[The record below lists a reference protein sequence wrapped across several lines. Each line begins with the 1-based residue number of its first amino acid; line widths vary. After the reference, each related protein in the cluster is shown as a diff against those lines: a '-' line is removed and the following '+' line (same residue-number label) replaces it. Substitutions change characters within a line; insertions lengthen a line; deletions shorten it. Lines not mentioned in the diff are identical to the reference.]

1 MSAIR
6 LVILDLDGT
15 LVEANSWQYL
25 HERLGT
31 WDLGRRHLERYR
43 AGEISYEEWAQLDA
57 SLWRG
62 IRVEEVEGILGEIP
76 LRRGA
81 DRLIEALKAN
91 GIKVGIISAGLLPL
105 AKRLA
110 DGLGMDFCLAND
122 LEARDGRLTG
132 GALVSVPL
140 ESKGEVMRSVCDS
153 FGIAGRECCSIGDSI
168 HDFPPWIGL
177 GIAICPKEP
186 IGSADLAIGEDL
198 SEAVIHLIGS
208 AVPHE
213 ASEGSP
219 SIDSSSPVGL
229 KAAKLDNGM
238 KLGIDGK
245 RR

>member
-1 MSAIR
+1 MSTIK

-31 WDLGRRHLERYR
+31 WDLGRIQLERYR

-57 SLWRG
+57 GLWRG
-62 IRVEEVEGILGEIP
+62 VEMREVERILGEIP
-76 LRRGA
+76 VRRGA
-81 DRLIEALKAN
+81 ERLVRALKAS
-91 GIKVGIISAGLLPL
+91 GIRVGIVSAGLLPL

-110 DGLGMDFCLAND
+110 DGFGMDFCLAND

-132 GALVSVPL
+132 RALVSVPL

-153 FGIAGRECCSIGDSI
+153 FGIRAHECCSIGDSI

-177 GIAICPKEP
+177 KIAVRQSERP
-186 IGSADLAIGEDL
+186 GSADLAIGEDL
-198 SEAVIHLIGS
+198 SEAIAHIIGS
-208 AVPHE
+208 TAPW
-213 ASEGSP
+213 GLP
-219 SIDSSSPVGL
+219 GDPTIDPIRL
-229 KAAKLDNGM
+229 NGV
-238 KLGIDGK
+238 K